1 MMLTFRVRTC
11 PTRQQHAWFTACL
24 DHTRDLYNA
33 ALEERLGAWRK
44 ARKRITLGE
53 QGKALTELR
62 RDAEYAA
69 FPRRMQR
76 WTLDRVDVAYREHVK
91 RLADPARP
99 RGDIRFRGKPFWR
112 TIGFD
117 SPIDFEMR
125 DRGLYQ
131 RKALGGTLRL
141 KRDRSLPPWENCKA
155 ITLTREDRRWFVN
168 LTYEMPTP
176 AHSPRLVPIRPVGLD
191 LGLKTSVVRSDGA
204 EIDAVGSLRAA
215 LPELR
220 RLGRALAR
228 CKKRSRRRHKVK
240 ARLARLHAK
249 ISRRR
254 GARLH
259 EISARLVHHWD
270 AVAVEDLNLAGLM
283 RAGDRRAQGRGM
295 RRKWRDFSPGRLVSL
310 IEWKCQREGRAFARV
325 DPRGTSQE
333 CAGCGSFVPKTL
345 QDRMHRCEN
354 CGIVLDRDHNAA
366 LNVLNRAGWG
376 PGGANPDGK
385 VGNPA
390 DLVRDCPGNT
400 AGDDPAGPRRGGL
413 ATSLHPTTC
422 NRWNGA
428 HGNSCSISYGYR
440 KTLPRARGD
449 EPAAD
454 GLRDEDVLPSPRTRG

>member
-1 MMLTFRVRTC
+1 MMLTFRVRAC
-11 PTRQQHAWFTACL
+11 PTRQQHAWFAACL
-24 DHTRDLYNA
+24 DHTRNLYNA

-62 RDAEYAA
+62 RDAEYAV

-76 WTLDRVDVAYREHVK
+76 WTLDRVHVAYREHVK
-91 RLADPARP
+91 RLADPSKP
-99 RGDIRFRGKPFWR
+99 REDIRFRGKAFWR

-117 SPIDFEMR
+117 SPIDFEMHE
-125 DRGLYQ
+125 RGLYQ

-141 KRDRSLPPWENCKA
+141 KRDRDLPPWENCKA
-155 ITLTREDRRWFVN
+155 ITFTREDRRWFVN
-168 LTYEMPTP
+168 LTYEMPEP
-176 AHSPRLVPIRPVGLD
+176 SLSPRLMPMVPVGLD

-204 EIDAVGSLRAA
+204 EIDAVGSLLAA

-228 CKKRSRRRHKVK
+228 CKKRSRRRQKVK
-240 ARLARLHAK
+240 ARLARLHARVA
-249 ISRRR
+249 RRR

-259 EISARLVHHWD
+259 EISARLVRHWD

-283 RAGDRRAQGRGM
+283 RSGDRRAQGRGM

-333 CAGCGSFVPKTL
+333 CAGCGALVPKTL
-345 QDRMHRCEN
+345 RDRVHRCDN

-376 PGGANPDGK
+376 PGGANPGGK
-385 VGNPA
+385 AGNPA
-390 DLVRDCPGNT
+390 GLVRDCPGNT

-413 ATSLHPTTC
+413 STSLHLSARS
-422 NRWNGA
+422 RWNDA
-428 HGNSCSISYGYR
+428 KRNSCIESDSYR
-440 KTLPRARGD
+440 KTVPRARGD
-449 EPAAD
+449 EPGYGQCRPGGGD
-454 GLRDEDVLPSPRTRG
+454 RSPRTRG